1 MKFFLYKTI
10 TIIIAVILVFKLTVG
25 QLVKNYE
32 DKISSLTDKKS
43 REEIIEKIKDEI
55 RSANNKE
62 NILDAEERKI
72 LSTFIKKLKSELESP
87 N

>member
-10 TIIIAVILVFKLTVG
+10 TIKIAVILVFKLTVG